1 MDSFLS
7 NGLVISDHLTRL
19 MRMEIRS
26 NSSKT
31 TLVMGASE
39 NPSRYSFLAVNRLV
53 SNHIPVIAVGTKTGQ
68 IGNVMITTDLPEN
81 IEIDTITLYVGPDRL
96 TPEFSKLLAL
106 NPRRI
111 IFNPGT
117 EDTHLMK
124 EASARGILV
133 EEACTLVM
141 LASGVY

>member
-1 MDSFLS
+1 MLNKKVNFGKSSLENMENSS
-7 NGLVISDHLTRL
+7 N
-19 MRMEIRS
+19 E
-26 NSSKT
+26 SKT

-53 SNHIPVIAVGTKTGQ
+53 SNHIPVIAVGAKSGQ
-68 IGNVMITTDLPEN
+68 IGNVAITTDLPGN
-81 IEIDTITLYVGPDRL
+81 SKIDTITLYMSPERL
-96 TPEFSKLLAL
+96 RPVFSKLLAL
-106 NPRRI
+106 KPRRI

-117 EDTHLMK
+117 EDTLLM
-124 EASARGILV
+124 EQASKQGIEV